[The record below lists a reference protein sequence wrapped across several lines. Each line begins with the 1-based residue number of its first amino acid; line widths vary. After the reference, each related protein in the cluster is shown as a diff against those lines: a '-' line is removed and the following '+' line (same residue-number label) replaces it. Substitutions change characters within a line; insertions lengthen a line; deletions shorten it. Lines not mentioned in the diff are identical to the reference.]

1 MTDDSTLGQ
10 YRVNFRRWKTYCDAK
25 TGGGYSV
32 KATVVLNFFHE
43 VMFCLM
49 TKKKISPEA
58 GYSGQ
63 VGRAP
68 LTGTNPFKNAKGS
81 TSKQLPQEEEEETD
95 EGEERVTD
103 QEEDGETYQEE
114 EGEEEECELG
124 SWKSMEQ
131 SPDSDLTE
139 WEITHY
145 LCDNDD
151 DNTNG
156 LNQLLGA
163 TLTNL
168 LLKTLKLTTRHPAA
182 GSKLAIALVFCI
194 SRGKTNRKGDNVYVE
209 AIRHKNFIRCT
220 VAAFAFL
227 MLERFEKEKES
238 IDFSNPNEWYNIKVL
253 VASKNTRDSIKGKI
267 KGKTTSDTTADD
279 TQYIHFI
286 PPGNNNLLS
295 VQPQQQMSQVSRRP
309 LADRGN
315 LTVREA
321 WDEFH
326 GSMTLEKRH
335 GVMGRAQKKA
345 YSRQRYRGRT
355 INSIR
360 ESILKEKSSE
370 KGKMV
375 DRGEKDDEVEE

>member
-1 MTDDSTLGQ
+1 MFYLWAARSLAEVKSALPHADEQFFLIRNAFRDTILIFCWQRTDDSTLGQ

-25 TGGGYSV
+25 TGGDYSV

-68 LTGTNPFKNAKGS
+68 PTGTNPFENAKGS
-81 TSKQLPQEEEEETD
+81 TSKQPPQEEEEETS

-114 EGEEEECELG
+114 EGEEEEHESG

-131 SPDSDLTE
+131 LPDSDPTE
-139 WEITHY
+139 WEITHS

-168 LLKTLKLTTRHPAA
+168 TW
-182 GSKLAIALVFCI
+182 S
-194 SRGKTNRKGDNVYVE
+194 
-209 AIRHKNFIRCT
+209 
-220 VAAFAFL
+220 
-227 MLERFEKEKES
+227 
-238 IDFSNPNEWYNIKVL
+238 
-253 VASKNTRDSIKGKI
+253 
-267 KGKTTSDTTADD
+267 
-279 TQYIHFI
+279 
-286 PPGNNNLLS
+286 
-295 VQPQQQMSQVSRRP
+295 
-309 LADRGN
+309 
-315 LTVREA
+315 
-321 WDEFH
+321 
-326 GSMTLEKRH
+326 
-335 GVMGRAQKKA
+335 
-345 YSRQRYRGRT
+345 
-355 INSIR
+355 
-360 ESILKEKSSE
+360 
-370 KGKMV
+370 
-375 DRGEKDDEVEE
+375 